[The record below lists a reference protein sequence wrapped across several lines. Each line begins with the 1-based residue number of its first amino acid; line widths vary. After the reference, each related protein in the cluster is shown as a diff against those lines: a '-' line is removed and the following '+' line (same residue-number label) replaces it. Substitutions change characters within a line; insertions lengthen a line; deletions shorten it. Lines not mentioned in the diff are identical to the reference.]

1 MPATGQ
7 HECVLYAS
15 IYYIDPGG
23 NMSTKMP
30 DVNTTAAPPTTGGTP
45 LLGTGE
51 NASKMDQCLA
61 ICTVEPVYD
70 GHCAT
75 QPPL

>member
-1 MPATGQ
+1 
-7 HECVLYAS
+7 
-15 IYYIDPGG
+15 
-23 NMSTKMP
+23 MSTKMP